1 MFQNVAANLKSASA
15 FRVGETLNQKT
26 IAEKVACTG
35 VGLHTGE
42 AVQMVLHPARPDSG
56 IVFVRTDFPYPVEI
70 PVRPDSISSTRLAT
84 TLGKGD
90 ATVSTVEHVLAAL
103 YALGIDNVR
112 IEMDGPE
119 VPVMDGSSAPFVHLL
134 RAAGTFEQDCSRRV
148 LKIRRP
154 IEVRDGE
161 KRIRLLPSRS
171 FKVSYAVDFAHPLIG
186 RQEIREWKIDA
197 AHFEEE
203 IAHARTFGFLH
214 EVEALWKAGLAR
226 GGSFEN
232 TVVLDSHAVINR
244 EGLRWEDEF
253 VRHKVL
259 DLIGDLAVLGMP
271 LQGHVCVERGGHAMH
286 QKLIVAI
293 LENPSAWQIIEP
305 ATGDFLGLDVIP
317 FGALVRATA

>member
-1 MFQNVAANLKSASA
+1 M
-15 FRVGETLNQKT
+15 NQKT

-35 VGLHTGE
+35 IGLHTGV
-42 AVQMVLHPARPDSG
+42 AVQMMMHPARPDSG
-56 IVFVRTDFPYPVEI
+56 IVFVRTDFSYPIEI
-70 PVRPDSISSTRLAT
+70 PVRPDSICATRLAT
-84 TLGKGD
+84 TLGHGD

-112 IEMDGPE
+112 IEIDGPE
-119 VPVMDGSSAPFVHLL
+119 VPVMDGSAASFVHLL
-134 RAAGTFEQDCSRRV
+134 RAAGTFEQDCNRRV

-171 FKVSYAVDFAHPLIG
+171 FKISYAVDFTHPMIG
-186 RQEIREWKIDA
+186 RQEIREWKIDGDC
-197 AHFEEE
+197 FENE

-232 TVVLDSHAVINR
+232 TVVLDDHSVVNR
-244 EGLRWEDEF
+244 EGLRWSDEF
-253 VRHKVL
+253 VRHKAL

-271 LQGHVCVERGGHAMH
+271 IQGHVCVERGGHAMH

-293 LENPSAWQIIEP
+293 LENPSAWQIVEP